1 MLLCSSISVH
11 TKDCMDL
18 KICVVRPPVYAEPL
32 ASISVLVSSLGMHA
46 LALQKWPLL
55 KLENALS
62 CSLSNVSTTQQWV
75 HPPTLIDLMREGEK
89 SLHPMVEVR

>member
-11 TKDCMDL
+11 TKDYTDL
-18 KICVVRPPVYAEPL
+18 EIHAVRPPVYAELL
-32 ASISVLVSSLGMHA
+32 ALISMLVSSLGMHA

-62 CSLSNVSTTQQWV
+62 CSLNNEPTTQQWV
-75 HPPTLIDLMREGEK
+75 CPPTLIDLMR
-89 SLHPMVEVR
+89 